1 MTPKQQERASRLLKQ
16 AAERFGGQQA
26 LAEAIGMDRSNI
38 SMWITGRQRV
48 SPKALGPLYRAAGL
62 MPSDL
67 RPDLAELFRVDR
79 PETPEHV

>member
-48 SPKALGPLYRAAGL
+48 SPKALGALYRAAGL
-62 MPSDL
+62 MPSVPL
-67 RPDLAELFRVDR
+67 GAVAQLVRVR
-79 PETPEHV
+79 A